1 MHAKTK
7 KIFLNESGSFLGRG
21 EGCLIVS
28 NKKREVEKYPLFENE
43 IGEIQMK
50 IGNSVSTGAL
60 ATAAFWGTNVLIT
73 TQRGSPVA
81 YLRSLDD
88 DSHVKTRVCQYEAMT
103 NGKAIIISKNLVMG
117 KILGQ
122 NQLLKKYGLRQLD
135 LVKAKETLDGIDM
148 ENISV
153 VRNKLTS
160 LEGKFTDRYFQQI
173 FPMFPQTVLKIEK
186 RQTYRAYDGVNNTLN
201 LAYTV
206 LKWRIHSAI
215 IKAKLE
221 PFLGFLHSEQ
231 FGKPS
236 LVCDLMEP
244 YRFLMDDFLIQY
256 CKNLRKKDF
265 VLQSENF
272 SSNKKGK
279 REYLAKDI
287 ANDMM
292 IKLNRYFETFVEV
305 HRIRHGARQQIETLF
320 NEEALLLAKYLRNE
334 KSSWLPRVPN
344 I

>member
-1 MHAKTK
+1 MAT
-7 KIFLNESGSFLGRG
+7 LL
-21 EGCLIVS
+21 
-28 NKKREVEKYPLFENE
+28 
-43 IGEIQMK
+43 
-50 IGNSVSTGAL
+50 AL
-60 ATAAFWGTNVLIT
+60 ELSATAAFWGTHVLIT

-88 DSHVKTRVCQYEAMT
+88 DSHVKTRVCQYESMK
-103 NGKAIIISKNLVMG
+103 NGKAIIISKNLVMS

-135 LVKAKETLDGIDM
+135 LIRAKETLESINM
-148 ENISV
+148 ENINV

-186 RQTYRAYDGVNNTLN
+186 RRTYKAYDGINNTFN

-244 YRFLMDDFLIQY
+244 YRFLIDDFLIQY
-256 CKNLRKKDF
+256 CEKLRKKDF
-265 VLQSENF
+265 VMAKEDF
-272 SSNKKGK
+272 SSNGK
-279 REYLAKDI
+279 RKGERQYLAKDL
-287 ANDMM
+287 AKDLML
-292 IKLNRYFETFVEV
+292 KLNSYFETFVEIQ
-305 HRIRHGARQQIETLF
+305 RIRHGARQQIETLF

-334 KSSWLPRVPN
+334 KKDWQPRIPAV
-344 I
+344 